1 MAQVQQTAS
10 LGAVPAPRWSPRQVW
25 RSRLYIRIWGA
36 MLAALAFAVFL
47 IAMAW
52 GVFGPDW
59 RDSEVMLY
67 DEQGRP
73 AGTVR
78 IPHPARRH
86 GHATEVRMPDG
97 RIYTA
102 RWEEPEGSAPWPLK
116 FVVTLGL
123 IVTAVGV
130 AAFPVARRLTHRLD
144 ILARGADAWGEGQ
157 LATRV
162 SIRGCDEIATLG
174 ERLNRAAERIEQLVR
189 SQKSLLANAS
199 HELRSPLAR
208 IRMGLG
214 LICEEHDDGTRAEL
228 ERSIE
233 ELDALIEEILL
244 ASRLDAPSS
253 AAEPREEVDLTGL
266 LAEECARAEAELE
279 AEHVVLSGS
288 PKLLRR
294 LVRNLLE
301 NGRRHGG
308 EAAVVATLTREGDE
322 AVLRV
327 CDRGP
332 GVPQDQRERIF
343 EPFYR
348 LPGASE
354 RSGGVGL
361 GLSLVRGIARSHG
374 GEVRCEPWEGGGACF
389 RVVLPMSER
398 V

>member
-1 MAQVQQTAS
+1 MAQAQRAMS
-10 LGAVPAPRWSPRQVW
+10 PEAGPAQRWSLRQVW
-25 RSRLYIRIWGA
+25 RSRLYVRIWCA

-47 IAMAW
+47 VAMAW
-52 GVFGPDW
+52 GVLGPDW
-59 RDSEVMLY
+59 SESEIALY
-67 DEQGRP
+67 DEAGRP
-73 AGTVR
+73 AGTAR
-78 IPHPARRH
+78 ISHPARPH
-86 GHATEVRMPDG
+86 GKVTEVRLPDG
-97 RIYTA
+97 RVYSA
-102 RWEEPEGSAPWPLK
+102 RWEHPDGSPPWPLR

-144 ILARGADAWGEGQ
+144 LLARGADAWGEGQ
-157 LATRV
+157 LGTRV
-162 SIRGCDEIATLG
+162 AVKGCDEIAALG
-174 ERLNRAAERIEQLVR
+174 ERLNRAAERVEQLLR

-208 IRMGLG
+208 IRMGLS
-214 LICEEHDDGTRAEL
+214 LICEERGDGTRAEL

-233 ELDALIEEILL
+233 ELDELIEEILL
-244 ASRLDAPSS
+244 ASRLDALNSS
-253 AAEPREEVDLTGL
+253 AEPHEEVDLTGL
-266 LAEECARAEAELE
+266 LAEECARADAELE

-301 NGRRHGG
+301 NGRRHAGD
-308 EAAVVATLTREGDE
+308 APVVATLKPEGGQ

-332 GVPQDQRERIF
+332 GVPEEQRERIF

-361 GLSLVRGIARSHG
+361 GLALVRAIARSHG
-374 GEVRCEPWEGGGACF
+374 GEVRCEPYEGGGACF
-389 RVVLPMSER
+389 RVVLPMDGA
-398 V
+398 